1 MAICK
6 DCLCYDV
13 CEARI
18 ATDENYPERNYTKN
32 NNCSNFKNQSKFIST
47 GINKSEGECINFE
60 KLICPYCYKEI
71 EWDTFYSDVDKYDI
85 LSTDAAVSND
95 YSCPHCKKTMRV
107 SLDVLILSE
116 QKELCQE

>member
-1 MAICK
+1 MASCK
-6 DCLCYDV
+6 DCLHKEACNYWLKKENSFLEKVDGFI
-13 CEARI
+13 CE
-18 ATDENYPERNYTKN
+18 Y
-32 NNCSNFKNQSKFIST
+32 FKDRSKLIST

-71 EWDTFYSDVDKYDI
+71 EWDTFYSNVDKYDI

-107 SLDVLILSE
+107 CLDVLILSE
-116 QKELCQE
+116 QKNN

>member
-13 CEARI
+13 CETRI
-18 ATDENYPERNYTKN
+18 AADENYPERKYTEN
-32 NNCSNFKNQSKFIST
+32 NNCSNFKDRSTLIST

-60 KLICPYCYKEI
+60 KLICPYCYKKI
-71 EWDTFYSDVDKYDI
+71 EWNTFYSDVDKYDI
-85 LSTDAAVSND
+85 LSTDATVSND

-107 SLDVLILSE
+107 CLDVLILSE
-116 QKELCQE
+116 QNGH